1 MNHVCLVGR
10 LTADPEIRYSQQ
22 GMAFASFTIACD
34 RRLSAEKRN
43 DPNAQTADFPRIQAV
58 GKTAEFIQKYFFKGM
73 RIGIEGRIQTG
84 SYTDRNGNKVY
95 TTDVFAE
102 NVEFVESKGNSGGG
116 GNQRPQ
122 NYQHNNSYSQ
132 PQYNAPMPP
141 APSAG
146 SDPMDGFMNIPD
158 GIDEELPFT

>member
-10 LTADPEIRYSQQ
+10 LTADPEIRTSQS
-22 GMAFASFTIACD
+22 GTCFASFTVACD

-43 DPNAQTADFPRIQAV
+43 DPNAQTADFPRVQAV

-84 SYTDRNGNKVY
+84 SYTDRSGNKVY

-102 NVEFVESKGNSGGG
+102 NVEFVESKGNGNSNGGG
-116 GNQRPQ
+116 QQGGGQAPQ
-122 NYQHNNSYSQ
+122 TYHANNNYQQ
-132 PQYNAPMPP
+132 PQYNPP
-141 APSAG
+141 APQTTS
-146 SDPMDGFMNIPD
+146 DGFVQVD
-158 GIDEELPFT
+158 DEELPFN

>member
-10 LTADPEIRYSQQ
+10 LTADPEIRTSQS
-22 GMAFASFTIACD
+22 GTCFASFTVACD

-102 NVEFVESKGNSGGG
+102 NVEFVESKGNGNGGG
-116 GNQRPQ
+116 QQDGQAPQ
-122 NYQHNNSYSQ
+122 TYHSNNSYQQ
-132 PQYNAPMPP
+132 PQYNAP
-141 APSAG
+141 APQTTS
-146 SDPMDGFMNIPD
+146 DGFMD
-158 GIDEELPFT
+158 VGDDEELPF